1 MKFLLASFT
10 NTQQAMNN
18 NIISLEGV
26 DIRQINHQ
34 VFSNITLK
42 IESGEFIYLIG
53 GTGSG
58 KSSLLKVLYGELKVD
73 SGNITVADI
82 DLTKIKQKEIPTLR
96 RKLGIVFQDFQLLTD
111 RNVCDNLEF
120 VLKATGWQNKAE
132 IKARIDEVLD
142 SVHLSGVKGKMPYE
156 LSGGE
161 QQRAAIARALLNHP
175 ELILADEPTGNLDPE
190 KSEKI
195 IELLKEINAKGTTV
209 LIATHDYSIIK
220 KYSARTIKCAE
231 NKVIDIDSNTL

>member
-1 MKFLLASFT
+1 
-10 NTQQAMNN
+10 MNN

-26 DIRQINHQ
+26 DIRQMNHQ

-42 IESGEFIYLIG
+42 IENGEFLYLIG
-53 GTGSG
+53 ETGSG
-58 KSSLLKVLYGELKVD
+58 KSSLLKALYGELKVD
-73 SGNITVADI
+73 AGNITVADI

-111 RNVCDNLEF
+111 RNVFDNLEF
-120 VLKATGWQNKAE
+120 VLKATGWKNKVE

-161 QQRAAIARALLNHP
+161 QQRAAIARALLNNP

-195 IELLKEINAKGTTV
+195 IELLKEINAKGTTI

>member
-1 MKFLLASFT
+1 
-10 NTQQAMNN
+10 MNN

-26 DIRQINHQ
+26 DIRQMNQQ

-42 IESGEFIYLIG
+42 IENGEFLYLIG
-53 GTGSG
+53 ETGSG
-58 KSSLLKVLYGELKVD
+58 KSSLLKALYGELKVD
-73 SGNITVADI
+73 VGNITVADI

-111 RNVCDNLEF
+111 RNVFDNLEF
-120 VLKATGWQNKAE
+120 VLKATGWKNKAE

-142 SVHLSGVKGKMPYE
+142 SVHLSGVKDKMPYE

-195 IELLKEINAKGTTV
+195 IELLKEINAKGTTI

>member
-1 MKFLLASFT
+1 
-10 NTQQAMNN
+10 MNN

-26 DIRQINHQ
+26 DIRQLNHQ

-42 IESGEFIYLIG
+42 IENGEFLYLIG
-53 GTGSG
+53 ETGSG
-58 KSSLLKVLYGELKVD
+58 KSSLLKALYGELKVD
-73 SGNITVADI
+73 AGNITVADI

-111 RNVCDNLEF
+111 RNVSDNLEF
-120 VLKATGWQNKAE
+120 VLKATGWKNKAE
-132 IKARIDEVLD
+132 IKARIDEVLE
-142 SVHLSGVKGKMPYE
+142 SVHLSGVKDKMPYE

-175 ELILADEPTGNLDPE
+175 GLILADEPTGNLDPE

-195 IELLKEINAKGTTV
+195 IELLKEINAKGTTI

>member
-1 MKFLLASFT
+1 
-10 NTQQAMNN
+10 MNN

-26 DIRQINHQ
+26 DIRQMNNQ

-42 IESGEFIYLIG
+42 IENGEFLYLIG
-53 GTGSG
+53 ETGSG

-73 SGNITVADI
+73 AGNITVADI

-111 RNVCDNLEF
+111 RNVFDNLEF
-120 VLKATGWQNKAE
+120 VLKATGWKNKAE

-142 SVHLSGVKGKMPYE
+142 SVHLSGVTDKMPYE

-195 IELLKEINAKGTTV
+195 IELLKEINAKGTTI

-220 KYSARTIKCAE
+220 KYSARTIKCVE

>member
-1 MKFLLASFT
+1 
-10 NTQQAMNN
+10 MNN
-18 NIISLEGV
+18 NIIRLEGV
-26 DIRQINHQ
+26 DIRQMNHQ

-42 IESGEFIYLIG
+42 IENGEFLYLIG
-53 GTGSG
+53 ETGSG

-73 SGNITVADI
+73 AGNITVTDT
-82 DLTKIKQKEIPTLR
+82 DLTKIKHKEIPTLR

-111 RNVCDNLEF
+111 RNVFDNLEF
-120 VLKATGWQNKAE
+120 VLKATGWKNKAK

-142 SVHLSGVKGKMPYE
+142 SVHLSGVTDKMPYE

-195 IELLKEINAKGTTV
+195 IELLKEINAKGTTI

-220 KYSARTIKCAE
+220 KYNARTIKCAK
-231 NKVIDIDSNTL
+231 NKVIDIGSNTL

>member
-1 MKFLLASFT
+1 
-10 NTQQAMNN
+10 MNN

-26 DIRQINHQ
+26 DIRQMNHQ

-42 IESGEFIYLIG
+42 IENGEFLYLIG
-53 GTGSG
+53 ETGSG
-58 KSSLLKVLYGELKVD
+58 KSSLLKALYGELKVD
-73 SGNITVADI
+73 AGNITVADI

-111 RNVCDNLEF
+111 RNVFDNLEF
-120 VLKATGWQNKAE
+120 VLKATGWKNKTE
-132 IKARIDEVLD
+132 ITVRIDDVLD
-142 SVHLSGVKGKMPYE
+142 SVYLSGVKDKMPYE

-175 ELILADEPTGNLDPE
+175 ELILVDEPTGNLDPE

-195 IELLKEINAKGTTV
+195 IELLKELNTKGTTI

-220 KYSARTIKCAE
+220 KYSSRTIKCAE

>member
-1 MKFLLASFT
+1 
-10 NTQQAMNN
+10 MNN

-26 DIRQINHQ
+26 DIRQMNHQ

-42 IESGEFIYLIG
+42 IENGEFLYLIG
-53 GTGSG
+53 ETGSG
-58 KSSLLKVLYGELKVD
+58 KSSLLKALYGELKVD
-73 SGNITVADI
+73 AGNITVADI

-111 RNVCDNLEF
+111 RNVSDNLEF
-120 VLKATGWQNKAE
+120 VLKATGWKNKAE

-142 SVHLSGVKGKMPYE
+142 SVHLSGVTDKMPYE

-195 IELLKEINAKGTTV
+195 IELLKEINAKGTTI

>member
-1 MKFLLASFT
+1 MASFT

-26 DIRQINHQ
+26 DIRQLNHQ

-42 IESGEFIYLIG
+42 IENGEFLYLIG
-53 GTGSG
+53 ETGSG
-58 KSSLLKVLYGELKVD
+58 KSSLLKALYGELKVD
-73 SGNITVADI
+73 AGNITVADI

-111 RNVCDNLEF
+111 RNVFDNLEF
-120 VLKATGWQNKAE
+120 VLKATGWKNKAE

-142 SVHLSGVKGKMPYE
+142 SVHLSGVKDKMPYE

-195 IELLKEINAKGTTV
+195 IELLKEINAKGTTI